1 MSMYLLLWMLHLL
14 FGIAEQTGLEAFEN
28 AFNTISML
36 YIYTV
41 VTFKWNHKMLTT
53 TLWNEN

>member
-1 MSMYLLLWMLHLL
+1 MYLLLWMLHLL